1 MVRVGISAHDT
12 LMDSD
17 PVRRRSVL
25 AAIADAGLDHV
36 GLGDHISFQ
45 DGKGFDGLV
54 SATAAL
60 CSHDTLPVI
69 IGVYLLGL
77 RHPMLAARQLSS
89 LSEIAPGRLVL
100 GVGVAGED
108 RSEVSNSGVDPGTRG
123 RRLDETLDV
132 VRELA
137 TGRPVEHHGEFFDL
151 EAALV
156 LPAPEPRIPIVIGGK
171 GDVVVKR
178 VARYGDGWLA
188 LFCTPRRFALI
199 RAEIIAAAQAY
210 DRDEPSWFGLN
221 IWCGLDEDVTRAR
234 EMLAAKMEEM
244 YKLPFERFSHLSLC
258 GRPQDVAEGLAAYV
272 AAGVGHITV
281 IPAARSTEAGIA
293 SVGEVRRLLVG
304 RT

>member
-1 MVRVGISAHDT
+1 
-12 LMDSD
+12 MDGN

-25 AAIADAGLDHV
+25 AAVAEANLDHV
-36 GLGDHISFQ
+36 GLGDHISFR

-108 RSEVSNSGVDPGTRG
+108 RREVSNSGVDPRTRG
-123 RRLDETLDV
+123 RRLDEALDV
-132 VRELA
+132 LRKLA
-137 TGRPVEHHGEFFDL
+137 TGRPLEHHGEFFDL
-151 EAALV
+151 EAAMV
-156 LPAPEPRIPIVIGGK
+156 LPAPEPRVPIVIGGK
-171 GDVVVKR
+171 GDVAVRR

-188 LFCTPRRFALI
+188 IFCTPRRYAI
-199 RAEIIAAAQAY
+199 TKAEMLEAAQAH
-210 DRDEPSWFGLN
+210 DRHELSWFGLN
-221 IWCGLDEDVTRAR
+221 IWCGLDDDVRRAQQ
-234 EMLAAKMEEM
+234 MLSVKMEEM
-244 YKLPFERFSHLSLC
+244 YKLPYEKFSHLSLC
-258 GRPQDVAEGLAAYV
+258 GRPKDVAEGLARYV
-272 AAGVGHITV
+272 AAGANHITV

-293 SVGEVRRLLVG
+293 SVGEVRQLLVG
-304 RT
+304 GI